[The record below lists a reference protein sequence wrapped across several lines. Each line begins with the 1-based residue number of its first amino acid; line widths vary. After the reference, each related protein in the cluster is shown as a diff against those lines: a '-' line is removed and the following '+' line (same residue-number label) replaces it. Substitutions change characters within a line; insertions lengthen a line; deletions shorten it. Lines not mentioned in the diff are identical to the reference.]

1 MNYQTKT
8 WQAPIGS
15 YQEICPDERLRL
27 YIDRYWFSY
36 AEQLSPPARI
46 IPDLCSDLIF
56 LLSPEFDILEATIC
70 GPNTSFFYSRVDRPT
85 IFFGIRFY
93 LNGMYPFLKH
103 SLKGL
108 KDQRVALELLE
119 KSMAA
124 ALIGHLSGKATQSE
138 LIKSA
143 NRYFLEQL
151 NHLNTKRVS
160 SPIQEFI
167 TRQDYSFSYNEY
179 VATNSLSERSLQR
192 LFREETGL
200 SPYEA
205 FDVLRFQK
213 VYQELVNFPEV
224 KHLDLVGKYDFFD
237 QAHYSRKLKKMTGLT
252 PQEIRQHVGILQDK
266 K

>member
-1 MNYQTKT
+1 MNDKTKN
-8 WQAPIGS
+8 WQALVGS
-15 YQEICPDERLRL
+15 YQEICPDERLQL

-36 AEQLSPPARI
+36 AEKLSPPARI

-56 LLSPEFDILEATIC
+56 LISPEFDILEATIC

-85 IFFGIRFY
+85 MFFGIRFY

-103 SLKGL
+103 SLNGL
-108 KDQRVALELLE
+108 KNQRVELASI
-119 KSMAA
+119 KHSMAA
-124 ALIGHLSGKATQSE
+124 ALIDHLSGKTTQSE

-143 NRYFLEQL
+143 NHYFLEKL
-151 NHLNTKRVS
+151 NRLKDNRIS
-160 SPIQEFI
+160 SPIYEFI
-167 TRQDYSFSYNEY
+167 TRQDYSLSYNDS
-179 VATNSLSERSLQR
+179 VANSSLSERSLQR

-213 VYQELVNFPEV
+213 VYQELINFPQK
-224 KHLDLVGKYDFFD
+224 KHLDLVGEYGFFD

-252 PQEIRQHVGILQDK
+252 PQEIRQHVGILQDMK
-266 K
+266 